1 MSKVQWV
8 DLLGW
13 TKEELNDLR
22 FVGYSYIRQGQYEIA
37 KKFFEGLCVL
47 NPESAYD
54 LQTLAAIHLELGD
67 NLKALNYI
75 DKSLAVDPNHAPTLL
90 NKAKALILLGYQ
102 KQGLLQAAELKKN
115 KDLKVASQA
124 EALILAYEGL

>member
-1 MSKVQWV
+1 MSSIEWL

-37 KKFFEGLCVL
+37 MKFFEGLCIL
-47 NPESAYD
+47 NPNSSYD
-54 LQTLAAIHLELGD
+54 HQTLAAIHLELGD

-75 DKSLAVDPNHAPTLL
+75 DKALAIDPTHAPTLL
-90 NKAKALILLGYQ
+90 NKAKALLLLGYQ
-102 KQGLLQAAELKKN
+102 KQGLWQANELKSN
-115 KDLKVASQA
+115 KDLKIANSA
-124 EALILAYEGL
+124 EALILAYQ